1 MLFLLLFTSFERFI
15 DVLSLTFRGM
25 ETLQGAPGSGR
36 AITVQEK
43 S

>member
-1 MLFLLLFTSFERFI
+1 MCGLYGKYFAE
-15 DVLSLTFRGM
+15 DLTLEVPKLRGM

-36 AITVQEK
+36 AITVKEK